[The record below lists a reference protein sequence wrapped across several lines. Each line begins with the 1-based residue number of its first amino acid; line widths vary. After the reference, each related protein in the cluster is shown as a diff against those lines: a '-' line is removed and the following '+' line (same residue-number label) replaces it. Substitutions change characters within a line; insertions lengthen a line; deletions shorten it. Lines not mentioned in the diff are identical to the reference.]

1 MKPPDWKDAPST
13 AWVGRLLGRF
23 EHGVVLVLIV
33 LLMGVIALSTL
44 DLAWRLIHDVITPPV
59 LLLDVQELLELF
71 GFFLLILIGLE
82 LLETIRAYLNTH
94 VIHLEVVLEVALIAL
109 ARKVIVL
116 HTRKEGALTLLGLAA
131 LVVALAVAFHVHLRA
146 TQRAARS
153 GDTGDRVPP
162 ST

>member
-23 EHGVVLVLIV
+23 EHGVVLVLIL

-94 VIHLEVVLEVALIAL
+94 VI
-109 ARKVIVL
+109 
-116 HTRKEGALTLLGLAA
+116 
-131 LVVALAVAFHVHLRA
+131 
-146 TQRAARS
+146 
-153 GDTGDRVPP
+153 
-162 ST
+162 